1 MKGLLQIDSAV
12 IAVRELAVAYSDE
25 LPSGWTATW
34 TPSGWTVTGTGD
46 FPCMYTL
53 YIIDLINSGN
63 A

>member
-34 TPSGWTVTGTGD
+34 TPSGWTV
-46 FPCMYTL
+46 
-53 YIIDLINSGN
+53 
-63 A
+63 